1 MPEYNIIILPGDGIG
16 PEVSEAAVSVLNKA
30 AEQFGFTVNTETRDI
45 GGASIDRH
53 GTPATVDTLQ
63 SCRNAD
69 AVFLGA
75 VGGPKWDEL
84 TGEDRPESGLLALR
98 KEMGVYANLR
108 PVTIYPGLEK
118 YSPLK
123 ANLLEIVDVMVVR
136 ELTGGVYFGRPKG
149 EETDDHGKRR
159 AVDTMAY
166 DEDEIRRITRRA
178 FELARKRRNH
188 VTSVDKANVLASS
201 RLWRDVVNETAKEYP
216 HVELEHIL
224 VDNCAMQLI
233 SRPSDFDVILTE
245 NMFGDILSD
254 EAAMLSGSIGLL
266 PSASLGDEGG
276 LYEPVHGSAPDIAGQ
291 GKANPL
297 AAIRSVAMML
307 RYTFDQPEAADAI
320 EKSIESLVRQGYR
333 CADLSDADDIVLNT
347 SEMTEMVKKGV
358 AEGEVFVSSD
368 KVKN

>member
-1 MPEYNIIILPGDGIG
+1 MAEYNIVTLPGDGIG
-16 PEVSEAAVSVLNKA
+16 KEVTESAVAVLEAAATN
-30 AEQFGFTVNTETRDI
+30 FGFSIRFEEHEI
-45 GGASIDRH
+45 GGASIDLH
-53 GTPATVDTLQ
+53 GPPATEEMLKA
-63 SCRNAD
+63 CRNAD

-75 VGGPKWDEL
+75 VGGPKWDDL
-84 TGEDRPESGLLALR
+84 TGDDRPESGLLALR
-98 KEMGVYANLR
+98 KEMGVFANLR

-123 ANLLEIVDVMVVR
+123 PELLRDVDVMVVR
-136 ELTGGVYFGRPKG
+136 ELTGGLYFGRPKG
-149 EETDDHGKRR
+149 EQKDENGKRR
-159 AVDTMAY
+159 AVDTMPY
-166 DEDEIRRITRRA
+166 DEDEIRRITHHA
-178 FELARKRRNH
+178 FELARKRNHH

-201 RLWRDVVNETAKEYP
+201 RLWRDVVNETAKDYP
-216 HVELEHIL
+216 DVELEHIL

-266 PSASLGDEGG
+266 PSASLGEGNG

-307 RYTFDQPEAADAI
+307 RYTLDQPEAADAI
-320 EKSIESLVRQGYR
+320 EQSIESVISNGYR
-333 CADLSDADDIVLNT
+333 CADLSDSDDIVLNT

-358 AEGEVFVSSD
+358 AEGEVSLSSD
-368 KVKN
+368 KVTK

>member
-1 MPEYNIIILPGDGIG
+1 MPEYNLIILPGDGIG
-16 PEVSEAAVSVLNKA
+16 PEVSKAAVSVLNKS
-30 AEQFGFTVNTETRDI
+30 AEHFGFTVNTETHDI

-53 GTPATVDTLQ
+53 GTPATDETLHA
-63 SCRNAD
+63 CRDAD

-75 VGGPKWDEL
+75 VGGPKWDNL
-84 TGEDRPESGLLALR
+84 TGEDRPESGLLVLR

-108 PVTIYPGLEK
+108 PVTIYPGLET

-123 ANLLEIVDVMVVR
+123 AELLHGVDVMVVR
-136 ELTGGVYFGRPKG
+136 ELTGGLYFGRPKG
-149 EETDDHGKRR
+149 EETGENGKRR

-201 RLWRDVVNETAKEYP
+201 RLWRDVVNETAKDYP
-216 HVELEHIL
+216 DVELEHIL

-307 RYTFDQPEAADAI
+307 RFTFDQPEAADAI
-320 EKSIESLVRQGYR
+320 EDAIREVIHSGYR
-333 CADLSDADDIVLNT
+333 CADLAEDGDRVLQT
-347 SEMTEMVKKGV
+347 GEMTERVIEAMEKAKAV
-358 AEGEVFVSSD
+358 AS
-368 KVKN
+368 